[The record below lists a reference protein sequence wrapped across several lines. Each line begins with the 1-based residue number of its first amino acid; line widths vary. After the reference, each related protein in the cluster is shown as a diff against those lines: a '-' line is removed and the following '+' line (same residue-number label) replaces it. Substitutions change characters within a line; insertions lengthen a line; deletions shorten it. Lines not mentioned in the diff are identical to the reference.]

1 MVRLS
6 LHAASTDYETR
17 VQVVTFDPT
26 DIEQDV
32 SIPILSDGIVE
43 SAEEFFGQLS
53 LVEGE
58 RRRVRLGQI
67 NSTSITILDS
77 DGGSVANVVRVARGW
92 EGGGEVKFR
101 RHTVGVPVGVQNIC
115 CSNHPSSTPISILQ
129 LPCPLPPSSRPSSPS
144 VVVFQLA
151 QQSYSVRED
160 VGMVNITVIKVGESD
175 SPLSVLLQTQEIQ
188 FRIAIARGKY
198 CLKPGAFAG

>member
-1 MVRLS
+1 M
-6 LHAASTDYETR
+6 
-17 VQVVTFDPT
+17 VTFDPT

-67 NSTSITILDS
+67 NSTTITILDS

-92 EGGGEVKFR
+92 GGGGRLSFVAIQLVYLLEFR
-101 RHTVGVPVGVQNIC
+101 TFAVI
-115 CSNHPSSTPISILQ
+115 IIL
-129 LPCPLPPSSRPSSPS
+129 LPLQFLSYNCPAPYPLLP
-144 VVVFQLA
+144 
-151 QQSYSVRED
+151 
-160 VGMVNITVIKVGESD
+160 
-175 SPLSVLLQTQEIQ
+175 VLLHPQWLCSSWPSRVTLCVKMSELPI
-188 FRIAIARGKY
+188 
-198 CLKPGAFAG
+198 